1 MIKLVFPNN
10 ELTDLASQ
18 FRAERLESFAF
29 VSCVPG
35 KLPPKTGACCP
46 IDSCAGPDQY
56 EQRSEVTVRPS
67 AAFRLAIEKS
77 ARRNGLSLVYCHSH
91 PREPG
96 IPSFSGIDDKTE
108 VLLATYSR
116 DRVGTTPHIALLVGA
131 EGFRARELGCG
142 DPIELFEV
150 GRRVIRHF
158 PIDHLP
164 VANEFDR
171 QIRAFGA
178 DGQRAIQAL
187 RGGDH
192 RLGRYRLGRRPAA
205 RVSRRAPI
213 PPY

>member
-18 FRAERLESFAF
+18 FRAERLESFALILARP
-29 VSCVPG
+29 VKTSTKNWRMLVQSIHVP
-35 KLPPKTGACCP
+35 A
-46 IDSCAGPDQY
+46 PDEY

-116 DRVGTTPHIALLVGA
+116 DRVGTMPHIALLVG
-131 EGFRARELGCG
+131 
-142 DPIELFEV
+142 
-150 GRRVIRHF
+150 RRRF
-158 PIDHLP
+158 
-164 VANEFDR
+164 
-171 QIRAFGA
+171 QG
-178 DGQRAIQAL
+178 
-187 RGGDH
+187 
-192 RLGRYRLGRRPAA
+192 
-205 RVSRRAPI
+205 S
-213 PPY
+213 